1 MSDVLATRLSNWS
14 DKERPRGVFLLGGP
28 TGVGKT
34 ETAVQLAQ
42 ILSGKPNNLI
52 RINCNV
58 LQSTGSQKTSI
69 IWQLLGVPQGFV
81 GHGEGGLLTPIME
94 KPNAVVLFDEF
105 EKADPSVGKL
115 LLQIIDTGLQDDN
128 MGNTL
133 DFRRSIILF
142 TSNLGVDYGS
152 KTKRIGFGDTKPKKS
167 IPKVDEEK
175 LRSELKLMGYGPEFL
190 ARVHEIFLYKSL
202 DGDAISK
209 ILKIQVEKLKEIFKV
224 RKLNLIPKPD
234 FTKTLATYYDPR
246 NGVRGIINYLQ
257 TEVTAQMGKLDRMG
271 KLKRISVV
279 SLVMQAKDDDSAQE
293 YSIDDDA
300 LTVFIKPPT
309 N

>member
-1 MSDVLATRLSNWS
+1 MFFYWAAQQVLVRQKSCSTSTDTLWETKQSHSHQLQRLTIHRKS
-14 DKERPRGVFLLGGP
+14 
-28 TGVGKT
+28 
-34 ETAVQLAQ
+34 
-42 ILSGKPNNLI
+42 
-52 RINCNV
+52 
-58 LQSTGSQKTSI
+58 KTSI
-69 IWQLLGVPQGFV
+69 IWQLLGVPAGFV

-115 LLQIIDTGLQDDN
+115 LLQIIDTGLQEDN

-202 DGDAISK
+202 DGEAISN
-209 ILKIQVEKLKEIFKV
+209 ILEIQVEKLKEIFKA
-224 RKLNLIPKPD
+224 RKLIDSK
-234 FTKTLATYYDPR
+234 
-246 NGVRGIINYLQ
+246 VRFYENPCHIL
-257 TEVTAQMGKLDRMG
+257 
-271 KLKRISVV
+271 
-279 SLVMQAKDDDSAQE
+279 
-293 YSIDDDA
+293 
-300 LTVFIKPPT
+300 
-309 N
+309 